1 MPSKDYLD
9 YVPLIEEEKTEEKPQ
24 DKSGFVTKDCFE
36 LVFGFSYPKVYA
48 RTHIVETIKYPKT
61 DGSNGKI
68 SRFR

>member
-36 LVFGFSYPKVYA
+36 LVFGFS
-48 RTHIVETIKYPKT
+48 IQKYMQKR
-61 DGSNGKI
+61 I
-68 SRFR
+68 